1 MERKDNTLHKNIK
14 MKEILNIVKRES
26 VTLSNAIRSCEGG
39 EDIAYHNKDLEIN
52 GNLDLEYL
60 YENNIVGLYVDGDLK
75 VKGNI
80 FGGTCVFLYVSGD
93 LYVDS
98 FFCTADELVVKI
110 DGDLYVNH
118 FLETYK
124 DAFFEVKG
132 KIKSAIRIH
141 KDHHYYIKDQLE
153 NTPICFTNAY
163 LTDIWGKIID
173 EEKNWKA
180 FKNAY
185 KEHSHADD
193 YDDVECEI
201 DFVLKYWDFYQ
212 NLWKKQKL
220 FDRDILKEALGGE
233 IIDIIDQ
240 QKDASKIVKKV
251 QDYIEAFRNSKPKE
265 SYCKE
270 WLS

>member
-1 MERKDNTLHKNIK
+1 MNDNQKTRK
-14 MKEILNIVKRES
+14 MKEILNIVKRKN

-98 FFCTADELVVKI
+98 FFCTADELKIKI

-118 FLETYK
+118 FLKTYR
-124 DAFFEVKG
+124 DSFFEVKG

-141 KDHHYYIKDQLE
+141 SPYDSFIEDQLE
-153 NTPICFTNAY
+153 ENTICFTDAY
-163 LTDIWGKIID
+163 LTDTWGEIID
-173 EEKNWKA
+173 DEKNWNA
-180 FKNAY
+180 FKNVY

-193 YDDVECEI
+193 CGDVECEI

-212 NLWKKQKL
+212 NL
-220 FDRDILKEALGGE
+220 
-233 IIDIIDQ
+233 
-240 QKDASKIVKKV
+240 
-251 QDYIEAFRNSKPKE
+251 
-265 SYCKE
+265 
-270 WLS
+270 